1 MSIFSKLFGSRKFE
15 TSSID
20 EMVSSSTGEDQKQN
34 TSKGEKES
42 RIFENADSQIIN
54 FMKEEL
60 PFTPNDIPEGIRFIV
75 ETQGKNYLLSKGFI
89 NILNDYH
96 LLKDLKAVK
105 SVLLNIQQDGFMEE
119 LINTD
124 SFQLSASSIKK
135 KIVSDY
141 GVKETIASYAVD
153 SIGYGL
159 SLVEFKPIL
168 EEQQTSSPVK
178 EEVNPMK
185 MKNDPI
191 TSVSTQTLPYDP
203 KRDIENYRY
212 PTLDLLRRYDDD
224 GNPYIDMA
232 EQTENKNSIVDVLR
246 TLGVEV
252 STIRALVGPS
262 VTLYEM
268 TLAPGVRLTR
278 IRNNEQT
285 IAIRLA
291 KQCRIIAPIPGK
303 GTIGI
308 ELPNLRP
315 AIVSMLSLVNSK
327 KYQESTLDLPCL
339 IGKSIDNEIVLHDLT
354 IENLLIAG
362 AMGQG
367 LKSILDSILLS
378 LLFKRH
384 PVEMKFVLIDPTG
397 SFFNVYRKLDKHFLA
412 AIDTYMDDPII
423 SSVTSAVETLNSL
436 CIEMEARLQL
446 LRSAVVRNISEYNQK
461 FVSRFLDPWKGHKYM
476 PRIVLAIAEYADF
489 LAFTGTEFEQ
499 LITRLAQRGKIVGI
513 HIIMATEQ
521 PTNKVVSPS
530 IKMNFPSR
538 IALRVASHL
547 DSATILEQHGAE
559 KLIGNGDALYSKGLS
574 LTRIQSPFN
583 DEIEIDEVCRFISY
597 QQGYLEPY
605 ELPNPNPE
613 PEPTYDIDMNHL
625 DPLFE
630 DAARLIVMSQSGST
644 SLVQRKF
651 AIGYNRAGRL
661 MDQLEKAGI
670 VGAAHGSA
678 PRDVLIQNES
688 SLELILSK
696 FR

>member
-1 MSIFSKLFGSRKFE
+1 MNIFSKLFGSRKIGTPPEDLLGHQKNDSNKPDEIGATEFLDNPE
-15 TSSID
+15 T
-20 EMVSSSTGEDQKQN
+20 
-34 TSKGEKES
+34 EKIHFQEY
-42 RIFENADSQIIN
+42 
-54 FMKEEL
+54 KEQV
-60 PFTPNDIPEGIRFIV
+60 TPTDIPEGIRYIV
-75 ETQGKNYLLSKGFI
+75 ETQGKDYLMSRGFI
-89 NILNDYH
+89 NVLNDFH
-96 LLKDLKAVK
+96 LLKDQKAVR
-105 SVLLNIQQDGFMEE
+105 SILLNIQQDGLMKE
-119 LINTD
+119 LVNSS
-124 SFQLSASSIKK
+124 SFQLLSSSIKK
-135 KIVSDY
+135 KLVSDY
-141 GVKETIASYAVD
+141 GVKEIIVSYVVD

-159 SLVEFKPIL
+159 SLVETKPIF
-168 EEQQTSSPVK
+168 EGQTSSFVK
-178 EEVNPMK
+178 EEANPLEVK
-185 MKNDPI
+185 VDPI
-191 TSVSTQTLPYDP
+191 TSVSTQPLPYDP
-203 KRDIENYRY
+203 KLDIENYRY
-212 PTLDLLRRYDDD
+212 PTLDLLGMYDD
-224 GNPYIDMA
+224 GNPYIDMD
-232 EQTENKNSIVDVLR
+232 EQTENKNNIVDVLR

-278 IRNNEQT
+278 VRNNEQT

-315 AIVSMLSLVNSK
+315 AIVSMLSLVNCK

-354 IENLLIAG
+354 VENLLIAG

-367 LKSILDSILLS
+367 LKNILDGILLS

-384 PVEMKFVLIDPTG
+384 PAEMKFVLIDPTG

-423 SSVTSAVETLNSL
+423 SSVTSATETLNSL
-436 CIEMEARLQL
+436 CIEMETRLQL
-446 LRSAVVRNISEYNQK
+446 LRSAVVRNITEYNQK
-461 FVSRFLDPWKGHKYM
+461 FVSRFLDPCKGHKYM
-476 PRIVLAIAEYADF
+476 PRIVLAIAEYADI

-513 HIIMATEQ
+513 HIIIATEQ

-613 PEPTYDIDMNHL
+613 PEPTYDVDMNHL

-678 PRDVLIQNES
+678 PRDVFIQNES